1 MCQHS
6 LRFSVSVHINKRQ
19 IATMDRRHFISL
31 AGGGLLGLGQIR
43 ATSAADRDTGHCTKP
58 LYLHEPIETTMN
70 DSFVFPQFL
79 KRGDR
84 AVIVSPSGKV
94 GRHIVNEGKKRLES
108 WGLDV
113 TVSAH
118 ACGGY
123 ATFSGTQEQRLADL
137 QQALDADDVRL
148 IFCSRGG
155 YGAQHLVG
163 RLDFTRF
170 HASPKWVVG
179 FSDITA
185 LHQCLQHDGF
195 ASLHAPMLKHLVEE
209 PVGDEC
215 SKALHD
221 ILFGTAFDGNGQFS
235 YTCEAN
241 SLNRTGTAQGTLRGG
256 NLAVSYGLRGTEY
269 DIAPADGTVLF
280 VEDVGEK
287 PHAVERMIYNLR
299 IGGVLERLSG
309 LIFCRFTEYGEYR
322 QLGKDLYGALADAV
336 GDCKCPVCF
345 GFPVGHVKRNLP
357 VIEGARVELAV
368 ADNGVKLTFFR
379 R

>member
-1 MCQHS
+1 M
-6 LRFSVSVHINKRQ
+6 N
-19 IATMDRRHFISL
+19 RRHFISL
-31 AGGGLLGLGQIR
+31 TGGGLLGLGQIR
-43 ATSAADRDTGHCTKP
+43 AALAAGCDTEHCAKP
-58 LYLHEPIETTMN
+58 LSLHEPIETTMN

-94 GRHIVNEGKKRLES
+94 ESNIVYEGKKRLES

-118 ACGGY
+118 ACGKY
-123 ATFSGTQEQRLADL
+123 ATFSGTQEQRLTDL

-163 RLDFTRF
+163 QLDFTRF
-170 HASPKWVVG
+170 HASPKWIVG

-185 LHQCLQHDGF
+185 LHQCLQHEGF

-221 ILFGTAFDGNGQFS
+221 ILFGTAFNGDGQFS
-235 YTCEAN
+235 YTCKAN

-269 DIAPADGTVLF
+269 DIVPADGTVLF

-309 LIFCRFTEYGEYR
+309 LIIGQFTEYGEWH
-322 QLGKDLYGALADAV
+322 QLGKDLYGALSDAI
-336 GDCKCPVCF
+336 GCCKCPVCF
-345 GFPVGHVKRNLP
+345 DFPVGHVTRNLP
-357 VIEGARVELAV
+357 MIEGAKVELSV
-368 ADNGVKLTFFR
+368 ADNGVRLTFLGK
-379 R
+379 